1 MEFKDFLLSE
11 NKSDFAVKVG
21 DILSALQDIYSDI
34 DVMSKKDVFVYVINI
49 VNKIRPLLK
58 KDIGLNYL
66 KILQK
71 IATALMKDYDEKND
85 PKDNIYSSIKELES
99 LLSSVGLPINKIN
112 ITKTPQQISE
122 PAGQTGEK
130 PSA

>member
-1 MEFKDFLLSE
+1 MEFKNFLYNE
-11 NKSDFAVKVG
+11 NKSDFVVKVG

-34 DVMSKKDVFVYVINI
+34 DVMSKKDVFVYV
-49 VNKIRPLLK
+49 VNTVSSIRPLLK
-58 KDIGLNYL
+58 KDMNPIYL
-66 KILQK
+66 KTLQK
-71 IATALMKDYDEKND
+71 IAIALNKDYDEKND

-99 LLSSVGLPINKIN
+99 LLSSSGLPVNKIN

-122 PAGQTGEK
+122 PAGQTDEN